1 MSLYRESVHSS
12 IFKIFINNLKNRINN
27 MLIDLAH
34 YMILESMGGILENN
48 LLMGK

>member
-1 MSLYRESVHSS
+1 
-12 IFKIFINNLKNRINN
+12 

-48 LLMGK
+48 LLMRKWKKNLNTILFDRCK